1 MLRVSRFRI
10 AAVAALAALGL
21 ALATACGGDSG
32 SEASGS
38 IRFLIFGD
46 PAEINAYRTLI
57 KSFNEEEPD
66 IDVQLVEASDREDLI
81 ARLSTSIAGGSP
93 PDLFLMNYRF
103 YGQFAAR
110 DALEPLASYL
120 EDSDVFDEDDF
131 YPEALDA
138 FRWKGEL
145 TCLPQNISSLIV
157 YYNRD
162 LFKQYGVP
170 EPRAGWTW
178 NDMVTAAA

>member
-1 MLRVSRFRI
+1 MLRVSRFPNRRCRGHGG
-10 AAVAALAALGL
+10 AGSCSRFRLRWRFRERGLGIDPL
-21 ALATACGGDSG
+21 S
-32 SEASGS
+32 
-38 IRFLIFGD
+38 IFGD

-110 DALEPLASYL
+110 DALEPMASYL
-120 EDSDVFDEDDF
+120 EDSDVFEDGPV
-131 YPEALDA
+131 PEALDA
-138 FRWKGEL
+138 FKWGR
-145 TCLPQNISSLIV
+145 
-157 YYNRD
+157 
-162 LFKQYGVP
+162 
-170 EPRAGWTW
+170 
-178 NDMVTAAA
+178 